1 MTDFSSYNL
10 TPSAK
15 KSLIKAQEIAL
26 SYKHLKV
33 IDIHLLYALLQAQNV
48 NIKFA
53 MEINGWMPEGFEAAL
68 ELVLEQY
75 KEPKRKY
82 KVYAPEIF
90 EILDSAQKL
99 AKRHK
104 DDFVGVDHILVSLLD
119 QRAEL
124 RSFFVGLQVDI
135 PKFLTV
141 LLYVMKNGISSF
153 TPPPMVEI
161 TNQSAV
167 AQPQA
172 KTKQNI
178 TDWCEDINK
187 TIEDRGTFEI
197 FGREKETERSFEILL
212 RKNKSNIILVG
223 EAGVG
228 KTAIVEGLAEKIIQ
242 KKCPKFL
249 QNKKILSL
257 DMTSVLAGTMYRG
270 QMEEKVKS
278 IIDEISNNDDY
289 ILFIDEIHTI
299 VGAGSS
305 EGGLDL
311 ANSLKPV
318 LSRGGFACI
327 GATTKDEYLKYFKG
341 DSALNRR
348 FEKIDVLEPSKEQ
361 TLELL
366 KKAKSSYEKF
376 HNVKFTSSILSKI
389 IDLCAEYLPEKKFP
403 DKAFDILDEAGAKSR
418 ILFSDSKEQKK
429 IDIELIYGIFAQ
441 KLNTNIENVRKNTN
455 INVTNK
461 IGFL

>member
-15 KSLIKAQEIAL
+15 RSLSKAQEIAL
-26 SYKHLKV
+26 DYSHLKV
-33 IDIHLLYALLQAQNV
+33 IDIHLIYSIFKIDNV

-53 MEINGWMPEGFEAAL
+53 MEINGWLSSGFAEAI

-90 EILDSAQKL
+90 EILDNAKKI
-99 AKRHK
+99 AKRNK
-104 DDFVGVDHILVSLLD
+104 DEFIGVDHILVSILEIR
-119 QRAEL
+119 QEIRA
-124 RSFFVGLQVDI
+124 FFTGLGVDVG
-135 PKFLTV
+135 KFNTV
-141 LLYVMKNGISSF
+141 LLYVIKNGISSF
-153 TPPPMVEI
+153 KIPPMVEVASQQQ
-161 TNQSAV
+161 TQSA
-167 AQPQA
+167 P
-172 KTKQNI
+172 TKPKQTI
-178 TDWCEDINK
+178 GDWCEDINQ

-197 FGREKETERSFEILL
+197 FGREKETERAFEILL

-228 KTAIVEGLAEKIIQ
+228 KTAIVEGLAEKIVQ
-242 KKCPKFL
+242 NKCPKL
-249 QNKKILSL
+249 KKNKKILSL

-270 QMEEKVKS
+270 QMEEKVKK

-348 FEKIDVLEPSKEQ
+348 FEKIDVLEPTNKQ

-366 KKAKSSYEKF
+366 KKAKGSYEKF
-376 HNVKFTSSILSKI
+376 HNVKFTPSILSKI
-389 IDLCAEYLPEKKFP
+389 VDLCAEYLPEKKFP
-403 DKAFDILDEAGAKSR
+403 DKAFDILDEAGAKTR
-418 ILFSDSKEQKK
+418 ILFAEEEEKK
-429 IDIELIYGIFAQ
+429 KVDIQTIYAIFAQ
-441 KLNTNIENVRKNTN
+441 KLNTNIENVKTNTD